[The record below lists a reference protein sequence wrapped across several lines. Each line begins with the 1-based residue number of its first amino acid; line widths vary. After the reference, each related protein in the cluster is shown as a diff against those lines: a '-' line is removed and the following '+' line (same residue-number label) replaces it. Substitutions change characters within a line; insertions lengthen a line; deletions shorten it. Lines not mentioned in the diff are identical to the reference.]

1 MELLSH
7 DPLPEPVPNTSL
19 PRTIAELHGSRIAYV
34 DAGEGEVVVLLH
46 GIGSSAATWNRA
58 MPLLAERY
66 RVIAPDFPGHG
77 RSSYARND
85 HSIAGFA
92 LYVRDLLM
100 GLGIRK
106 ATFVGHSLGGG
117 VAMQVAYAYPEMV
130 SRMMLVSSGGLGREV
145 GLALR
150 AATLPGAELVMP
162 LICNR
167 PIIRVTHWLAH
178 RIKPL
183 AHPGLQELAYV
194 YATLAHPAA
203 RRAFL
208 AIVRGAMDFSGQR
221 IDATPKLH
229 LAEAVPTYVV
239 WGEAD
244 LIIPITHAH
253 RMLELKVVDRFEVFE
268 TAGHFPHAEQP
279 QRFCR
284 VVEDF
289 MRLEP
294 ADVSH
299 ADLAQRFRE
308 ELATLTPP
316 PADEVA

>member
-1 MELLSH
+1 MQLFSRE
-7 DPLPEPVPNTSL
+7 PLPRPVPDTSL
-19 PRTIAELHGSRIAYV
+19 PRTVAELHGSRIAYV
-34 DAGEGEVVVLLH
+34 DAGDGDPVVLLH
-46 GIGSSAATWNRA
+46 GIGSSAATWNGV

-92 LYVRDLLM
+92 LFARDLLM
-100 GLGIRK
+100 GLGITR
-106 ATFVGHSLGGG
+106 ATFIGHSLGGG
-117 VAMQVAYAYPEMV
+117 VTMQIAYAYPEMV
-130 SRMMLVSSGGLGREV
+130 DRMMLVDSGGLGREV

-150 AATLPGAELVMP
+150 AATLPGADLVIP

-167 PIIRVTHWLAH
+167 PIIKVTHWLAH

-208 AIVRGAMDFSGQR
+208 AIVRGAMDFGGQR

-229 LAEAVPTYVV
+229 LAEEVPTYVV

-244 LIIPITHAH
+244 VIIPISHAQ
-253 RMLELKVVDRFEVFE
+253 RMLDLEVVDRFEVFE
-268 TAGHFPHAEQP
+268 RAGHFPHAEEP
-279 QRFCR
+279 RRFSDL
-284 VVEDF
+284 VDEF
-289 MRLEP
+289 MQMAP
-294 ADVSH
+294 ARVSH
-299 ADLAQRFRE
+299 ADLAARFRQ
-308 ELATLTPP
+308 ELGTVSAR
-316 PADEVA
+316 AAG